1 MISSVFDRMTPFQR
15 SLFSALAALV
25 AYGGWAYL
33 VNSMHGSFAAAKA
46 AGVQGA
52 YSFLLTFV
60 MTILIE
66 LLYRASCA
74 ITDSDLLRKGLTIV
88 ITCCMIFSASWW
100 VNVLA
105 GTPEIFN
112 TVILGY
118 VVGGIF
124 TASYAL
130 GLAGEID
137 RKQPH

>member
-1 MISSVFDRMTPFQR
+1 MISSVFDRMSPFQR
-15 SLFSALAALV
+15 SLFSAFAALI

-33 VNSMHGSFAAAKA
+33 VNSMHGSFAAIKA
-46 AGVQGA
+46 ACVQGS

-74 ITDSDLLRKGLTIV
+74 ITEIDLVSKVLTIMV
-88 ITCCMIFSASWW
+88 TCCIIFSASWW

-105 GTPEIFN
+105 ETPEIFN

-124 TASYAL
+124 TASYVI
-130 GLAGEID
+130 GLAGEKV
-137 RKQPH
+137 RKQA

>member
-1 MISSVFDRMTPFQR
+1 MISLVFDRMSPFQR

-25 AYGGWAYL
+25 AYGGWAYW

-46 AGVQGA
+46 AGVQGG

-66 LLYRASCA
+66 LLFRVSCA
-74 ITDSDLLRKGLTIV
+74 ITDAGLLRKVLTIV
-88 ITCCMIFSASWW
+88 ISCCIIFSASWW

-118 VVGGIF
+118 VIGGIF
-124 TASYAL
+124 TVSYVI
-130 GLAGEID
+130 GLAGEKD
-137 RKQPH
+137 RKHT

>member
-15 SLFSALAALV
+15 SLFSAFAALIG
-25 AYGGWAYL
+25 YGGWAYL
-33 VNSMHGSFAAAKA
+33 VNSMHGNFAAVKA
-46 AGVQGA
+46 ACVQGS
-52 YSFLLTFV
+52 YSFLLTFL

-74 ITDSDLLRKGLTIV
+74 ITQADLLSKVLTIV
-88 ITCCMIFSASWW
+88 ITCSIIFSTSWW

-118 VVGGIF
+118 VVGGLF
-124 TASYAL
+124 TASYVI
-130 GLAGEID
+130 GLAGEKV
-137 RKQPH
+137 RKQP

>member
-1 MISSVFDRMTPFQR
+1 MISSVFDRMSPFQR
-15 SLFSALAALV
+15 SLFSAAVALI
-25 AYGGWAYL
+25 AYGVWAYL

-46 AGVQGA
+46 ACVQGG

-66 LLYRASCA
+66 LLYRASCT
-74 ITDSDLLRKGLTIV
+74 ITDSDLISKILTIV

-118 VVGGIF
+118 LVGGVF
-124 TASYAL
+124 TAGYVI
-130 GLAGEID
+130 GLAGERV
-137 RKQPH
+137 RKQL

>member
-1 MISSVFDRMTPFQR
+1 MISSVFDRMSPFQR
-15 SLFSALAALV
+15 SLFSALAALI

-33 VNSMHGSFAAAKA
+33 VNSMHGSFAAIKA
-46 AGVQGA
+46 ACVQGS
-52 YSFLLTFV
+52 YSFLLTFL

-66 LLYRASCA
+66 LLYRVSCA
-74 ITDSDLLRKGLTIV
+74 ITDADLLRKVLTSV

-124 TASYAL
+124 TASYVI
-130 GLAGEID
+130 GLAGEKD
-137 RKQPH
+137 RQQL